1 MLPNKTSYLV
11 SLLLDGIYATIFWS
25 VLWQMMSCLLQHDIC
40 CDAEFQRKI
49 LQAPGWLI
57 QNYAELP
64 KQYSTQVC
72 PATATAGE
80 TQGNAKKKEVCKPWK
95 KCPTDQR
102 TASEKVSPPLHQN
115 MIGCCGFAIMVISNY
130 ATNYPKVVAVTCNL
144 NFFSL
149 FLSCSFL
156 LSSFLQATACKEI
169 PRDPWVNQVTRFCHA
184 QPQVIPALRSGSG
197 PSPQCDDSLTKCL
210 SMKQKMITWTS
221 RGIHSNGAETWQN
234 HISL

>member
-1 MLPNKTSYLV
+1 MLWCWVSEKNSPSTWMVNSKLCRTPKTILNT
-11 SLLLDGIYATIFWS
+11 SLPSHCHSWWNSGK
-25 VLWQMMSCLLQHDIC
+25 C
-40 CDAEFQRKI
+40 
-49 LQAPGWLI
+49 
-57 QNYAELP
+57 
-64 KQYSTQVC
+64 
-72 PATATAGE
+72 
-80 TQGNAKKKEVCKPWK
+80 KKKMCKPWK